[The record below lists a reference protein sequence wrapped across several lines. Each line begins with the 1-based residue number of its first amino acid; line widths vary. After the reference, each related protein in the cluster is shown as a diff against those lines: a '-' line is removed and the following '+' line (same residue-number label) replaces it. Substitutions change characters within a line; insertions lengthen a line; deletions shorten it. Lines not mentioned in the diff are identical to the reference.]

1 MDEIIR
7 QATDW
12 LIGILL
18 ESGMS
23 AIVSK
28 WIAEFF
34 MLFILII
41 ISYLAYRITWR
52 LMQKIFMPIMHR
64 SKNQF
69 DDLLVK
75 HKFFRKLSYLIPAL
89 ILYYF
94 AEDAI
99 SIPALNAF
107 IKTLIEIF
115 FVFNVILIINS
126 ILSTINDFYERYD
139 FAKDHPLKAVFQV
152 LKLMLYIFGVLF
164 LVGML
169 VKRDIS
175 SIVLSLGAVSAVL
188 LLIFKDPI
196 LGLVGGLQLIFNKML
211 AIGDWISMPKFGADG
226 TVLEI
231 NLTTVKVQNWDK
243 TISTIPTYN
252 LISDS
257 FQNWRGMEDSGGR
270 RIKRA
275 IYIDM
280 DSIKFCD
287 EKMLEKFNK
296 ITVLKTYL
304 DKKKA
309 ELEAY
314 NAQFNTEP
322 TSVVNGR
329 RQTNIGVFRAYLEA
343 YLKNRSDIHKD
354 MTFLVRQLQPGEK
367 GLPIEIYVFTK
378 TTEWAKYEGIQS
390 DIFDH
395 VLAAIPEFGLKTY
408 QFPKSG
414 DFSGIVK
421 PID

>member
-1 MDEIIR
+1 MGEIIH
-7 QATDW
+7 QATNW
-12 LIGILL
+12 LTGILS

-34 MLFILII
+34 MLFILFIL
-41 ISYLAYRITWR
+41 SYLAYRITWR

-69 DDLLVK
+69 DDLLLK
-75 HKFFRKLSYLIPAL
+75 HKFFRKISYLVPAL

-107 IKTLIEIF
+107 IKTIIEIF

-152 LKLMLYIFGVLF
+152 LKLMLYIFGLLF
-164 LVGML
+164 LIGTMVD
-169 VKRDIS
+169 RDIS

-243 TISTIPTYN
+243 TITTIPTYS

-270 RIKRA
+270 RIMRN

-280 DSIKFCD
+280 DSIMFCD

-296 ITVLKTYL
+296 ITVLNPYL

-314 NAQFNTEP
+314 NTQFKTDP

-343 YLKNRSDIHKD
+343 YLKNRTDIHKD
-354 MTFLVRQLQPGEK
+354 MTFLVRQLQAHEK
-367 GLPIEIYVFTK
+367 GLPIQIYVFTR
-378 TTEWAKYEGIQS
+378 TTEWAKYESIQS

-395 VLAAIPEFGLKTY
+395 VLAVIPEFGLKTY

-414 DFSGIVK
+414 DFRSMMKDEG
-421 PID
+421 